1 MPTFAYRARNATG
14 QVVTGSLTAESS
26 LAATRA
32 LDDRALQPTEIRE
45 VETHARSVL
54 TGRARRVPISQVG
67 AAYEQLA
74 DLLRAGVPILR
85 SLSVLSQQSA
95 SPALSR
101 VLRAVHED
109 VSGGDSLAESMEQHP
124 EAFPAVHVAMVRA
137 GEKGGFLEDVL
148 ARMSEFVAR
157 QDALRNKLVGA
168 LVYPAVLFCGGIGA
182 MLVILLY
189 VVPKLKPL
197 FASRKLP
204 LPTQIVFGM
213 HTALTQYWLTC
224 LVAVTMVV
232 ALVWL
237 YLRSAS
243 GQRLTAHLQLRAPM
257 IGPIYTMVAL
267 CRFCRIFGTLLANG
281 IPIIQSLHIARDSA
295 GNPLIGDLIDSAAD
309 NVSRGDPLAVPLSR
323 GRVFPPAL
331 LDMISVAEES
341 NTLEK
346 VLVQIANVQ
355 EERTSQKIDV
365 FVKSLEPIM
374 LVIMGMMV
382 LGIAVSLMTPILQMS
397 SGGMRG

>member
-1 MPTFAYRARNATG
+1 MPTFAYRARNAAG

-45 VETHARSVL
+45 VETQGRSVI
-54 TGRARRVPISQVG
+54 TGRTRRVPIAKVG
-67 AAYEQLA
+67 QAYEQLA

-101 VLRAVHED
+101 TLKAVHED
-109 VSGGDSLAESMEQHP
+109 VSGGDSLADSMEKHP
-124 EAFPAVHVAMVRA
+124 EAFPGVHVAMVRA

-148 ARMSEFVAR
+148 ARMSEFVSR
-157 QDALRNKLVGA
+157 QDTLRNKLIGS
-168 LVYPAVLFCGGIGA
+168 LIYPLMLFCGGILA
-182 MLVILLY
+182 VLVVLLY

-197 FASRKLP
+197 LGSKKLP
-204 LPTQIVFGM
+204 TITQIVFGM
-213 HTALTQYWLTC
+213 HTILTEYWLSLIVSVA
-224 LVAVTMVV
+224 LVIM
-232 ALVWL
+232 LVWL
-237 YLRSAS
+237 YLRSETGKRAVAAF
-243 GQRLTAHLQLRAPM
+243 QIRAPM
-257 IGPIYTMVAL
+257 IGPIFTMVAL

-295 GNPLIGDLIDSAAD
+295 GNPFIGELIDTAAD
-309 NVSRGDPLAVPLSR
+309 NVSRGDSLAQPLAR
-323 GRVFPPAL
+323 GKIFPPAL
-331 LDMISVAEES
+331 LDMIAVAEES

-365 FVKSLEPIM
+365 FMRTLEPLM
-374 LVIMGMMV
+374 LVLMAAMV
-382 LGIAVSLMTPILQMS
+382 LTIAFALMLPILQLTT
-397 SGGMRG
+397 GAMRG